1 MESILFF
8 VFYLKKKKISFYF
21 IVKNL
26 TKIKINNISFCI
38 FIKKKL
44 QKIKIKK
51 KLFQTILDGKYFF
64 FLYFIV
70 KKNNK
75 K

>member
-51 KLFQTILDGKYFF
+51 KLF
-64 FLYFIV
+64 
-70 KKNNK
+70 
-75 K
+75 